1 MLKKVSRTG
10 QRLPGNAGEG
20 AVPPIAIILLVA
32 IALLVGANVY
42 SFLEIRG
49 LRGEVAERLVIV
61 DERLAMLDGSVER
74 TSSQLDSKV
83 GEVKN
88 LVAAA
93 EKELDQRARQAE
105 SHVLGRTNSLE
116 KRLDESSAEHQAR
129 IAAVGGRLEEFEA
142 DTESKV
148 GSLDGR
154 VTDVKKEV
162 DSTKAEL
169 EKTIAELT
177 SVRGDLG
184 VQSGLIATNGGELAA
199 LRALGDRDYYEFDM
213 GKTKQP
219 QKVGP
224 IRIRLTGSD
233 MKRNRF
239 SIELWA
245 DDKKIEKRRKTLL
258 EPVQF
263 YVMGSRIPYEL
274 VINKIEKDVIAGYL
288 ATPKQAPRGSG
299 GSTE

>member
-1 MLKKVSRTG
+1 LAT
-10 QRLPGNAGEG
+10 NAGEG
-20 AVPPIAIILLVA
+20 AVPPIAIILLAA

-42 SFLEIRG
+42 SFLEIRS
-49 LRGEVAERLVIV
+49 LRDEVAERLVTV
-61 DERLAMLDGSVER
+61 DERLALLDGSVER
-74 TSSQLDSKV
+74 TSTQLDSKV
-83 GEVKN
+83 GEVRKM
-88 LVAAA
+88 VASA
-93 EKELDQRARQAE
+93 EKEIDQRARQVE
-105 SHVLGRTNSLE
+105 SRVLGRTNSLE
-116 KRLDESSAEHQAR
+116 KRIDESSAEHQAR
-129 IAAVGGRLEEFEA
+129 ITAVGGRLEEFQA
-142 DTESKV
+142 DTQSKV

-154 VTDVKKEV
+154 VTTVKESV
-162 DSTKAEL
+162 DKTQAEL
-169 EKTIAELT
+169 EKTIADLS

-184 VQSGLIATNGGELAA
+184 VQSGLIATNGGELDA
-199 LRALGDRDYYEFDM
+199 LRALGERNYYEFDM

-224 IRIRLTGSD
+224 IRIRLTGAD
-233 MKRNRF
+233 QKRNRF

-263 YVMGSRIPYEL
+263 YVMGSRVPYEL

-288 ATPKQAPRGSG
+288 ATPREVPRAAA

>member
-1 MLKKVSRTG
+1 MLNNVSRNG
-10 QRLPGNAGEG
+10 QRLAANAGEG

-42 SFLEIRG
+42 SYLEIRS
-49 LRGEVAERLVIV
+49 LRDEVAERLVTV

-74 TSSQLDSKV
+74 TSTQLDSKV
-83 GEVKN
+83 GEVRE
-88 LVAAA
+88 LVASA
-93 EKELDQRARQAE
+93 EKEIDQRARQVE
-105 SHVLGRTNSLE
+105 SRVLGRTNSLE
-116 KRLDESSAEHQAR
+116 KQINESSAEHQAR

-142 DTESKV
+142 DTQSKV

-154 VTDVKKEV
+154 VTTVKESV
-162 DSTKAEL
+162 DKTQAEL
-169 EKTIAELT
+169 DKTIADLS

-184 VQSGLIATNGGELAA
+184 VQSGLIATNGDELIA
-199 LRALGDRDYYEFDM
+199 LRALGDRNYYEFDM

-224 IRIRLTGSD
+224 VRIRLTGAD
-233 MKRNRF
+233 QKRNRF

-263 YVMGSRIPYEL
+263 YVMGSRVPYEL

-288 ATPKQAPRGSG
+288 ATPKEAPRAAA